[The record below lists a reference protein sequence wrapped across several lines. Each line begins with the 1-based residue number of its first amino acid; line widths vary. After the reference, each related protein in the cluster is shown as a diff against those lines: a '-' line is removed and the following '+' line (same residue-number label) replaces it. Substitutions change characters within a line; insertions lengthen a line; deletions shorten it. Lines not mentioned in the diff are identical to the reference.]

1 VTAIPTRLQ
10 PSTFAVLADL
20 LFTDGTLERQERS
33 VLVELGSDVRL
44 TAETVRQLLDI
55 IVLPHHL

>member
-1 VTAIPTRLQ
+1 
-10 PSTFAVLADL
+10 VLADL